1 MCFIPRRPPKST
13 RLRAN
18 CNLVLKRAP
27 MRKTTKSPSIST
39 VIRLPATSPISSPLR
54 SPALR
59 ADRNRTTS
67 RGLPLGR
74 EGRSEC
80 AAPAPGSRTGMIE
93 LYQAEWCPYSSRVR
107 QRFTELGVAFVA
119 RQVPAGRADREEMR
133 RQTGSDEIPPLLLEG
148 GTPVTRGA
156 QDLLAHPDA
165 PLRQGARARGPP

>member
-119 RQVPAGRADREEMR
+119 RQVPAGRVDPQGVSRK
-133 RQTGSDEIPPLLLEG
+133 TGPGEGPPLVVAG
-148 GTPVTRGA
+148 G
-156 QDLLAHPDA
+156 A
-165 PLRQGARARGPP
+165 PGTQGARADHL